1 MSRDRKNITDEAL
14 HAYVDGVLEDP
25 DRAAV
30 EEHLAQ
36 SPADAET
43 VASWSRQ
50 NETLRALYGHAGDE
64 PVPAHLDVYR
74 IADDHKGLSGNW
86 RRMAAAGIL
95 LFALGAAGGWFG
107 QNLAGSTR
115 MAAMP
120 LVNEAVAAHNL
131 YAREIIHPVEVKAD
145 QRAHLATWLSKR
157 LDRPLDIPDLRAL
170 GFELVGGRL
179 LPAGNGPA
187 AQFMYE
193 DKTGRRV
200 TLYIVPTP
208 EGPETSFRYATLD
221 GLESFFWRDETI
233 SCALVGNLP
242 REELRGIAMQ
252 AYKELG

>member
-1 MSRDRKNITDEAL
+1 MTEDAL
-14 HAYVDGVLEDP
+14 HAYVDGVLDDY

-30 EEHLAQ
+30 EEHLVNN
-36 SPADAET
+36 PADAET

-50 NETLRALYGHAGDE
+50 NEVLRSLYGHVADA
-64 PVPAHLDVYR
+64 PAPAHLDVYR
-74 IADDHKGLSGNW
+74 IADNRNVLSGNW

-107 QNLAGSTR
+107 HNLAGSTQL
-115 MAAMP
+115 ATMP

-131 YAREIIHPVEVKAD
+131 YTREVIHPVEVKAD
-145 QRAHLATWLSKR
+145 QRDHLAAWLSKR

-170 GFELVGGRL
+170 GFDLVGGRL
-179 LPAGNGPA
+179 LPAGGRPA

-200 TLYIVPTP
+200 TLYIVPTQKGA
-208 EGPETSFRYATLD
+208 ESSFRYATFD

-233 SCALVGNLP
+233 SCALVGSLP
-242 REELRGIAMQ
+242 REELREIATR